1 MNNIKR
7 YLSGLGIILLLSFTG
22 IHGQSE
28 ITMDRVVLDPDIKY
42 GKLPNGFT
50 YYIKHLDGP
59 SKKMKVR
66 LYVKVGSHNEEP
78 GQLDFAHALEHLA
91 FKCSK
96 DFPVNLLDNP
106 VLLSRLGMDSG
117 DIFGQTTAMST
128 WYSFDV
134 PNGNREALD
143 TALHWFQNIS
153 DLDLSAPSINKE
165 KGPLRQE
172 QIYRQG
178 DDLSG
183 FFAKTRMESS
193 LFPCKQDFSNFF
205 EINKNFTPNALI
217 DFYKKWYRP
226 DRMALVIVGDT
237 TNIVDVVDRIKL
249 RFSGIKSHR
258 SAINTVDCIK
268 EYLES
273 PDHFSVQQGFG
284 KDDVPRSQTV
294 NIHLYMRDKR
304 TLELKGT
311 WEGLQRTVIWEMLEK
326 LVNLRFGQVGS
337 DYGSSYSANT
347 VAPNVIGPAQLVAI
361 RAAEGQEELAIKNAT
376 EIIMQAKEF
385 GFGQKEWEQVKNESL
400 EALDVDAT
408 SNLDYWMQQLENYLV
423 HGIAIPNKKNLKLQH
438 WLRELS
444 LEEFNAMAKGYLSKS
459 PNDIGIIAPPGDN
472 RSIFS
477 EVQVRNWISEMI
489 KEGVGNTV
497 DVKVP
502 SSLMSDTEIS
512 QLSPIGYMDKGNDP
526 IGTKELVLDNGVKVI
541 LQNVEPSLTRDRDK
555 ISIHGFRPYG
565 ASCFPEEDYFSA
577 INAPHIVSNSGV
589 GALDKFQINRFLK
602 NKSLWQGVKP
612 YIKYKESGIKG
623 TASKEDLETLFQLLY
638 LYVVQ
643 PRKDI
648 RAFEDWKS
656 TEEQRYFDPT
666 YGVIQEDFN
675 VLMRKFIGDYS
686 KIPQGTIGYN
696 GIKKTKM
703 ERAMNIYGQLI
714 GNSTDY
720 TFMISGDFSTETITL
735 LVQKYLGN
743 LPSKSEVISCTTT
756 GSEVEIPKGPIYRE
770 FYVSD
775 LDASYE
781 MKSVRYSLNYVV
793 NTNNI
798 NDWREQ
804 IKMEVL
810 GSLMNSKIQELRYR
824 DEAALY
830 NVWALT
836 KFNRESMFYTFQMQ
850 LDCVREELEGLRE
863 ICKEF
868 VSDLKKGGFDKERF
882 NEVIGNRIL
891 PKYSAEKQSLYKVC
905 LKTYHYYKYGESWV
919 AIPEIERYIKSLNLK
934 DIENTAKKYLKD
946 KNLFEFVLKEDKS
959 LP

>member
-1 MNNIKR
+1 MNYLKR
-7 YLSGLGIILLLSFTG
+7 YLSGICAILFLSVSS
-22 IHGQSE
+22 IYAQSE
-28 ITMDRVVLDPDIKY
+28 VSMDRIVLDPDIKY
-42 GKLPNGFT
+42 GSLPNGFK

-66 LYVKVGSHNEEP
+66 LYVKVGSHNEGP

-96 DFPVNLLDNP
+96 DFSVNLLDDP

-117 DIFGQTTAMST
+117 DIFGQTTAMAT

-153 DLDLSAPSINKE
+153 DLDLNARSINKE

-172 QIYRQG
+172 LIFRQG

-183 FFAKTRMESS
+183 FFARTRMESS

-205 EINKNFTPNALI
+205 EANKNFDPNALI

-226 DRMALVIVGDT
+226 DRMAVVIVGDT
-237 TNIVDVVDRIKL
+237 TNMGDVEDRIKFL
-249 RFSGIKSHR
+249 FSGIEPHR
-258 SAINTVDCIK
+258 SAINTGDCIK

-273 PDHFSVQQGFG
+273 PDQFSVQQILG
-284 KDDVPRSQTV
+284 KDDVPNSQTV
-294 NIHLYMRDKR
+294 NIHLYMRDQR

-311 WEGLQRTVIWEMLEK
+311 WEGLQRNVIWEMLEK
-326 LVNLRFGQVGS
+326 FINMRFGQAGS
-337 DYGSSYSANT
+337 DYGTSYSANT
-347 VAPNVIGPAQLVAI
+347 VAPNVFTPAQFVEI
-361 RAAEGQEELAIKNAT
+361 RAAKGQEESAIKNVT
-376 EIIMQAKEF
+376 KIIMQAKEF
-385 GFGQKEWEQVKNESL
+385 GFGQKEWAQVKNESL
-400 EALDVDAT
+400 EALDVNAN
-408 SNLDYWMQQLENYLV
+408 SNLAFWMQQLENYLV
-423 HGIAIPNKKNLKLQH
+423 HGIAIPNKKNLKLQL

-444 LEEFNAMAKGYLSKS
+444 LEEFNAMAKGYLSEN

-472 RSIFS
+472 RSMFS
-477 EVQVRNWISEMI
+477 EVQVRNWIYEMI
-489 KEGVGNTV
+489 KEGVGKPV
-497 DVKVP
+497 DVEVP
-502 SSLMSDTEIS
+502 SSLMSDKEIS
-512 QLSPIGYMDKGNDP
+512 QLSPIGYMDKVNDH

-541 LQNVEPSLTRDRDK
+541 LQNVEPSLTRDKDK
-555 ISIHGFRPYG
+555 ISIHGYRPYG
-565 ASCFPEEDYFSA
+565 ASCFPEKDYFSA

-589 GALDKFQINRFLK
+589 GKMDKFQLNRFLE
-602 NKSLWQGVKP
+602 NTSLWQGVNP
-612 YIKYKESGIKG
+612 YVNYNESGIKG
-623 TASKEDLETLFQLLY
+623 TASKEDLETLFQLIY

-675 VLMRKFIGDYS
+675 VLIRKFIGDYS

-696 GIKKTKM
+696 GIKKTNM
-703 ERAMNIYGQLI
+703 ERALNIYGQLI

-720 TFMISGDFSTETITL
+720 TFMISGDFSTEAITL

-743 LPSKSEVISCTTT
+743 LPKRSEVISCTTT
-756 GSEVEIPKGPIYRE
+756 GSDVEIPKGPLYRE

-793 NTNNI
+793 NANDINNWRKQI
-798 NDWREQ
+798 N
-804 IKMEVL
+804 MEVL
-810 GSLMNSKIQELRYR
+810 GSLMNSKIQALRYSE
-824 DEAALY
+824 EAALY

-836 KFNRESMFYTFQMQ
+836 KFDRESMFYTFQMQ
-850 LDCVREELEGLRE
+850 LDCVPEELEGLRG
-863 ICKEF
+863 ICKEL

-882 NEVIGNRIL
+882 NEVIVNRIL
-891 PKYSAEKQSLYKVC
+891 PKYSVQKQSLHKVL
-905 LKTYHYYKYGESWV
+905 LKTYHHHKYNEPWI
-919 AIPEIERYIKSLNLK
+919 ALPEMERYIKSINLK
-934 DIENTAKKYLKD
+934 DIQNTAKKYLKD